1 MSQWPKD
8 LRIYEIYPQGKTSF
22 VEYDDD
28 GTTEAYREGYS
39 TVTRISSEQEGDKVT
54 VIIEPTEGMYDGMV
68 KERVTE
74 LRINVTQAPK
84 SLVARIGKKSV
95 KLQAVS
101 SREAF
106 EQGTDVYYYEEA
118 PELNRFATQG
128 SDFASVQIRKNPV
141 VHVKLHAVDVTAD
154 RVQVEMKGFA
164 FAPADRLLKQTGE
177 PCRHLRHGL
186 PMKMPEPIP

>member
-106 EQGTDVYYYEEA
+106 
-118 PELNRFATQG
+118 
-128 SDFASVQIRKNPV
+128 
-141 VHVKLHAVDVTAD
+141 D
-154 RVQVEMKGFA
+154 RV
-164 FAPADRLLKQTGE
+164 
-177 PCRHLRHGL
+177 
-186 PMKMPEPIP
+186 PMSIITKKRRN

>member
-101 SREAF
+101 SRE
-106 EQGTDVYYYEEA
+106 
-118 PELNRFATQG
+118 
-128 SDFASVQIRKNPV
+128 
-141 VHVKLHAVDVTAD
+141 KLYAGKRRH
-154 RVQVEMKGFA
+154 
-164 FAPADRLLKQTGE
+164 LKQVFH
-177 PCRHLRHGL
+177 CYDVFIHGASL
-186 PMKMPEPIP
+186 P

>member
-54 VIIEPTEGMYDGMV
+54 VTIEPTEGMYDGMV

-84 SLVARIGKKSV
+84 QEER
-95 KLQAVS
+95 QATG
-101 SREAF
+101 RFFPRGIRAGYRCLLLRGIA
-106 EQGTDVYYYEEA
+106 GTEPLRDTRFRFRFRTDPEESGGTRQA
-118 PELNRFATQG
+118 PCGRC
-128 SDFASVQIRKNPV
+128 
-141 VHVKLHAVDVTAD
+141 D
-154 RVQVEMKGFA
+154 R
-164 FAPADRLLKQTGE
+164 
-177 PCRHLRHGL
+177 
-186 PMKMPEPIP
+186 